1 MEDLKKY
8 SFARYNY
15 IERWL
20 SYWHQIDE
28 IDRLKPSQ
36 TLEIGPG
43 NNFINDY
50 LRRLGYNVK
59 TLDINQANRPDVIG
73 SVLEL
78 PFADNSFDLI
88 LCAEVLEHLP
98 FSEFEKA
105 LGELRRVS
113 KKYVILSLPRWGWLF
128 YIKLKLPFLN
138 YLKLYF
144 KLSGIKKH
152 KSGGEHFWEVGKIG
166 YPLKKIKNLIKEK
179 KFKIIKDYLD
189 PDSPYHHFFIL
200 EKI

>member
-1 MEDLKKY
+1 MKKY
-8 SFARYNY
+8 SFSKYNY
-15 IERWL
+15 SERWA
-20 SYWHQIDE
+20 SYWHQINEVDH
-28 IDRLKPSQ
+28 LKPEQ
-36 TLEIGPG
+36 ILEIGPG
-43 NNFINDY
+43 NNFVNDY
-50 LRRLGYNVK
+50 LRRIGYRVK
-59 TLDINQANRPDVIG
+59 TLDINNNNQPDVVG

-128 YIKLKLPFLN
+128 YVKLKLPFLN

-144 KLSGIKKH
+144 KLSGVKKH
-152 KSGGEHFWEVGKIG
+152 KPGGEHFWEIGKIG
-166 YPLKKIKNLIKEK
+166 YPLRKIKYLIKEK
-179 KFKIIKDYLD
+179 KFKLIKNYLD

-200 EKI
+200 EKV